1 MLVCAWLQP
10 FPSLLCCL
18 VASLLFLCV
27 APTSCFVSHPLT
39 TCGVFSHLS
48 AIQFLTAVIDYAKKS
63 LATVQ
68 SGHVST
74 TFSLQS
80 HGNTIGEYPQQVRAE
95 FSLAPVMPLA
105 MTLLMVTSGSFANV
119 RVPTSG
125 RLEVLL
131 AGTGAWGGCV
141 VLRFLVGCIM
151 VLCLLHP
158 LASCV
163 ATRGFVRIPSTY
175 APLRTYPLCQQARCT
190 ARTA

>member
-1 MLVCAWLQP
+1 VLVCALLQP

-18 VASLLFLCV
+18 VASLLFLLCCTDFLFCLPPPHNLRCV
-27 APTSCFVSHPLT
+27 
-39 TCGVFSHLS
+39 SHLS